1 MPDDR
6 VDANSRAIGEKWGAS
21 TQLQSSQ
28 PAAPPTPLISL
39 RGYIPEYLDSELH
52 MKSAERRVTKTY
64 LLLEALRKAGYHV
77 EEADMIEDRRK
88 NKPKGKM

>member
-1 MPDDR
+1 
-6 VDANSRAIGEKWGAS
+6 
-21 TQLQSSQ
+21 
-28 PAAPPTPLISL
+28 
-39 RGYIPEYLDSELH
+39 

-77 EEADMIEDRRK
+77 EETDMIEDRRK